1 MKKMFKIIGI
11 VLLVLIVIT
20 IIKNKITENASWL
33 RDDYYKDF
41 KTESELEKKYS
52 GIGEYEVNEVV
63 YKSDDKNI
71 KNIRIWYPKEL
82 ENSNNSYPAIL
93 IVNASNTRAKNL
105 KASFKR
111 LASWGFIVIGND
123 DPQTGNGISATKTIE
138 YILNVDKDN
147 ILYNKIDKNNIGIVG
162 YSQGG
167 AGALRV
173 VSMLDSGKYFKTI
186 FTGSSACSTLA
197 KNMGWEYDM
206 SKVNIPYFM
215 TAGTGESDDRNVED
229 IVNEF
234 GGVAPLSSLKEN
246 YNTMSNDIFKVRA
259 RAVGAEH
266 QDMLNRT
273 DGYMTAWMLYQL
285 KNDKEAEKVFV
296 GDNAEILSNNN
307 WQDIEKNK

>member
-1 MKKMFKIIGI
+1 MFKIIGI

-20 IIKNKITENASWL
+20 IIKNKITENISWL

-41 KTESELEKKYS
+41 KTESELEKKYF

-123 DPQTGNGISATKTIE
+123 D
-138 YILNVDKDN
+138 L
-147 ILYNKIDKNNIGIVG
+147 
-162 YSQGG
+162 
-167 AGALRV
+167 
-173 VSMLDSGKYFKTI
+173 
-186 FTGSSACSTLA
+186 
-197 KNMGWEYDM
+197 
-206 SKVNIPYFM
+206 
-215 TAGTGESDDRNVED
+215 
-229 IVNEF
+229 
-234 GGVAPLSSLKEN
+234 
-246 YNTMSNDIFKVRA
+246 
-259 RAVGAEH
+259 
-266 QDMLNRT
+266 
-273 DGYMTAWMLYQL
+273 LYQL
-285 KNDKEAEKVFV
+285 KNDEEASKVFV
-296 GDNAEILSNNN
+296 GDNAEILSNDN